1 MAETTASTAEKPN
14 LVKEIAD
21 QLRRE
26 IASGRHPVGARIPT
40 ELRLSDSF
48 QVSRSVVREAI
59 ASLRA
64 EGLLRSRRGS
74 GIFVERSEARIG
86 PFTLSDHARI
96 STIMEVL
103 ELRIAVEVEAA
114 ALAAM
119 RSSPSQDEAIFER
132 NRDIQRALAEGRP
145 TNDADFAFHQAIADA
160 SGNSRFRDFLDVM
173 GSNGIPRLAIRGAA
187 SDIAA
192 SLEHIV
198 PEHERIARAIAHS
211 DKEAA
216 RDAMRFHL
224 EGSLRRYRELMHDR
238 SPESNK
244 PAR

>member
-1 MAETTASTAEKPN
+1 MASNTGSAEEKPN
-14 LVKEIAD
+14 LVRGIAD

-26 IASGRHPVGARIPT
+26 IASGVHGVGARMPT
-40 ELRLSDSF
+40 ELKLSDSF

-74 GIFVERSEARIG
+74 GIYVERAEAGIG
-86 PFTLSDHARI
+86 TFSLSDHTRI

-103 ELRIAVEVEAA
+103 EFRIAVEVEAA

-145 TNDADFAFHQAIADA
+145 TNDADFAFHQAVADA

-173 GSNGIPRLAIRGAA
+173 GNNGIPRLAMRGAA
-187 SDIAA
+187 SDIAV

-198 PEHERIARAIAHS
+198 PEHDRIARAIAHS
-211 DKEAA
+211 DKDAA

-224 EGSLRRYRELMHDR
+224 EGSLRRYRDLMHDR
-238 SPESNK
+238 SPDVE
-244 PAR
+244 RLT